1 VLILGSPEVV
11 FATIMRRIAARTAAF
26 FCVHSS
32 ACNYLSANFSV
43 AHKEQPAGCPSIAPI
58 LDQRTKRL
66 LGPDE
71 IEVMKSAYGA
81 ALIEVGVTD
90 RDDPITDLI
99 AKLIVNVTSTSERNP
114 KEIMDSALN
123 ALGVRRPAASKA
135 GDYDRAI
142 ANFNE
147 ADLRR
152 ANEYRCA
159 KNGLTRI
166 SRR

>member
-1 VLILGSPEVV
+1 LRLVLRPF
-11 FATIMRRIAARTAAF
+11 FAFIQARAITCRLISLLRIR
-26 FCVHSS
+26 S
-32 ACNYLSANFSV
+32 N
-43 AHKEQPAGCPSIAPI
+43 PAGCPSIALI

-114 KEIMDSALN
+114 KEIMDRAFEC
-123 ALGVRRPAASKA
+123 LGRSEVSRQQGRR
-135 GDYDRAI
+135 
-142 ANFNE
+142 
-147 ADLRR
+147 L
-152 ANEYRCA
+152 
-159 KNGLTRI
+159 
-166 SRR
+166 